1 MDEKGYMGKFYQ
13 NYRQDLFGNY
23 LAEPVSSEE
32 LQKRVEESP
41 FPQKVFEDLEP
52 YLSKESRIL
61 EVGSGAGEVLILL
74 KQKGFNNVAG
84 VEPVLEDCRRL
95 KKLYGIE
102 CYAQSFSEFAS
113 RKDKKG
119 KFDCVILK
127 NVIEHFV
134 EPGRALRAIN
144 TLMTEKGILYI
155 MTPDLYRFKN
165 PFSQFCIPHTFYFS
179 PATLETLLRKYGFS
193 PKGYCENKLSD
204 EMVLFAEKVKSV
216 PGTKYETGESKKVL
230 AHLRKNKVLFVFSKS
245 VRFAEEV
252 FIKVFGEYA
261 YLKTRRFLKNL
272 AVLVIKKWKRK

>member
-1 MDEKGYMGKFYQ
+1 MKIYGVSVFDVCLCQRCGLVCLNPRMDEKGYMGKFYQ

-119 KFDCVILK
+119 KQEKIRRE
-127 NVIEHFV
+127 NST
-134 EPGRALRAIN
+134 AL
-144 TLMTEKGILYI
+144 
-155 MTPDLYRFKN
+155 F
-165 PFSQFCIPHTFYFS
+165 
-179 PATLETLLRKYGFS
+179 
-193 PKGYCENKLSD
+193 
-204 EMVLFAEKVKSV
+204 
-216 PGTKYETGESKKVL
+216 
-230 AHLRKNKVLFVFSKS
+230 
-245 VRFAEEV
+245 
-252 FIKVFGEYA
+252 
-261 YLKTRRFLKNL
+261 
-272 AVLVIKKWKRK
+272 